1 MSRTAKLFKRL
12 DELEEEFRRRA
23 GAQLQR
29 RLRGG
34 FSMFLLRLH
43 PQSTDIRIHGNDDD
57 NELFWMEKEI
67 IALRAKLQKPMDQ
80 SPVGQFHKLCAD
92 IGADQKG
99 GLGHQ
104 FKLIGELLDCWGI
117 E

>member
-1 MSRTAKLFKRL
+1 MSRTGKLFRRL

-23 GAQLQR
+23 GAQLR
-29 RLRGG
+29 WRLRGG
-34 FSMFLLRLH
+34 FSMFLLRLLT
-43 PQSTDIRIHGNDDD
+43 QCFDIKIRGNDED

-67 IALRAKLQKPMDQ
+67 MALRAKLQQPMDQ

-92 IGADQKG
+92 VGADQQG
-99 GLGHQ
+99 GRGHE
-104 FKLIGELLDCWGI
+104 FKLIGELLDSWGI

>member
-1 MSRTAKLFKRL
+1 MSRTGKLFRRL

-23 GAQLQR
+23 GAQLR
-29 RLRGG
+29 WRLRGG
-34 FSMFLLRLH
+34 FSMFLLRLL
-43 PQSTDIRIHGNDDD
+43 PQSFDIKIRGNDED

-67 IALRAKLQKPMDQ
+67 MALRAKLQQPMDQ

-92 IGADQKG
+92 VGADQQG
-99 GLGHQ
+99 GRGHE
-104 FKLIGELLDCWGI
+104 FKLIGELLDSWGI

>member
-1 MSRTAKLFKRL
+1 MSRTGKLFQRL

-23 GAQLQR
+23 GAQLRR

-43 PQSTDIRIHGNDDD
+43 PQSFDIKIRGNHDD

-67 IALRAKLQKPMDQ
+67 IALRAKLQQPMDQ

-92 IGADQKG
+92 IGSDRQT
-99 GLGHQ
+99 GLGHE
-104 FKLIGELLDCWGI
+104 FKLIGELLDSWDI